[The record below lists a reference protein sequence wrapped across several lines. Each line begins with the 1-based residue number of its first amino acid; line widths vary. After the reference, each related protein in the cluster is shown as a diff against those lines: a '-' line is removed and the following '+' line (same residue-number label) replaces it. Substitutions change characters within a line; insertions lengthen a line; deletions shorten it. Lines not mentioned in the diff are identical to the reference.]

1 MSMISVLI
9 VMTWLGNSSADPM
22 VSMQEFSNGERCEE
36 ARKALNEQA
45 AFWAVKKDTM
55 QAFCVLK

>member
-1 MSMISVLI
+1 MRPCEIRVEGEGEMCMISVLI
-9 VMTWLGNSSADPM
+9 VMTWLGNSSAGPM

-45 AFWAVKKDTM
+45 AF
-55 QAFCVLK
+55 